1 MIEAEK
7 IGGIPKSATQTVR
20 RGLKTFK
27 VVSDRTTPQDLR
39 EKDRP
44 PVQTGYSVIK
54 VGNRDFFVPPPVRE
68 NLREIPL
75 QEGLQGE
82 DVNVEQPLK
91 VKYLADDGTV
101 VRRGWTEDEIALDDA
116 RQEADASMERVRLS
130 RLELAKMLQDRGLL
144 RQSRN
149 LDNLNEKEIDNLI
162 KVALRGGEDPTV
174 IDRVKSKIEDKKNLL
189 MAKLET
195 DKQLLQ
201 YRLSRLELAKTMQ
214 EEGFIPRDHH
224 LAMLEEQQIE
234 DLIRD
239 SLTRIRRKPVVLNAA
254 STDEE
259 SVKEG
264 RVSMKNA
271 QAVQDYINRL
281 EQALGTSVSARGW
294 RERLTFLKND
304 PMALAVLGEIALSY
318 GGTAAQL
325 GGTALAI
332 LSKRFGPWG
341 LVAGEAG
348 ELLIGKL
355 HREHTDMNE
364 NEIMAYNIAVRDTLA
379 VFLGRDIN
387 DPALDGILMKV
398 LNPRNLAQTS
408 HNVTPVTRSAAK
420 LASKRHG
427 QR

>member
-1 MIEAEK
+1 
-7 IGGIPKSATQTVR
+7 
-20 RGLKTFK
+20 
-27 VVSDRTTPQDLR
+27 
-39 EKDRP
+39 
-44 PVQTGYSVIK
+44 
-54 VGNRDFFVPPPVRE
+54 VRE

-75 QEGLQGE
+75 QEELQGE
-82 DVNVEQPLK
+82 NVNVEQPLK

-101 VRRGWTEDEIALDDA
+101 VRKGWIEDEIALDDA

-130 RLELAKMLQDRGLL
+130 RIELAKMLQDRGLI

-162 KVALRGGEDPTV
+162 RAALHGGENPTL
-174 IDRVKSKIEDKKNLL
+174 IDKVKNKIEDKKNLL
-189 MAKLET
+189 IAKLEAN
-195 DKQLLQ
+195 KQLLQ
-201 YRLSRLELAKTMQ
+201 HRLSRLELAKTMQ
-214 EEGFIPRDHH
+214 EEGLIGSNYH

-254 STDEE
+254 AADEE

-271 QAVQDYINRL
+271 QAVQDYVSRL
-281 EQALGTSVSARGW
+281 EQALVASVSTRNW
-294 RERLTFLKND
+294 RERLNFLRTD
-304 PMALAVLGEIALSY
+304 PMAQAVLEEIALSY

-325 GGTALAI
+325 GGTAIAI

-341 LVAGEAG
+341 LIAGEVG

-364 NEIMAYNIAVRDTLA
+364 NEIMTYNIAVRDTLA

-427 QR
+427 QQ